1 MMTTKK
7 IEDDNKENR
16 TWKQRKEKMT
26 TKKRE
31 HDNKERI

>member
-1 MMTTKK
+1 MTTKK

-16 TWKQRKEKMT
+16 TSQQRKEKMT

-31 HDNKERI
+31 DDNKERI

>member
-16 TWKQRKEKMT
+16 TWQQRKEKMT

-31 HDNKERI
+31 DDNKERI